1 MNPVLNP
8 PESATL
14 KAALQNFLK
23 KGIPL
28 PSKSAIAGAV
38 IMLTC
43 FFFLGYEVNTQ
54 ADWVAEFNATIAG
67 SVQSLRTNELNP
79 WVIMLTSLGNPTSVI
94 IMVILIASLLG
105 FLRHWD
111 DDIFFTGNLIGA
123 VVLVQVLKLC
133 YTIERPTENLLIAR
147 PESFSFPSAH
157 SACCLIMCCLVAL
170 LIIRALRAHQL
181 SVGLEV
187 LTWIVFIAIGLSIGI
202 SRIYVGVHWPTDVLG
217 GWLIAATW
225 LFPTITWYLS
235 QYPRSRFGL
244 PHAQHE
250 EYPVLP

>member
-1 MNPVLNP
+1 MKPVLNP
-8 PESATL
+8 PESSTL
-14 KAALQNFLK
+14 KQALQNFLK

-28 PSKSAIAGAV
+28 PSKQAIAGAT
-38 IMLTC
+38 IMAVC
-43 FFFLGYEVNTQ
+43 FFFLGYEVSIQ
-54 ADWVAEFNATIAG
+54 ADWVATFNATVAG
-67 SVQSLRTNELNP
+67 SIQSFRTEELNP
-79 WVIMLTSLGNPTSVI
+79 WVIMLTTLGNPTSVI
-94 IMVILIASLLG
+94 IMVVIIACLLG
-105 FLRHWD
+105 FLHHWD

-133 YTIERPTENLLIAR
+133 YTVERPVENLLIAR

-170 LIIRALRAHQL
+170 LIVRAIRAHQL

-187 LTWIVFIAIGLSIGI
+187 LTWIVFIAIGLSIGV
-202 SRIYVGVHWPTDVLG
+202 SRVYVGVHWPTDVLG
-217 GWLIAATW
+217 GWLIASAW

-244 PHAQHE
+244 PLAKHEQHAS
-250 EYPVLP
+250 LS

>member
-1 MNPVLNP
+1 MKPVLNP
-8 PESATL
+8 PESASL
-14 KAALQNFLK
+14 KGALQNFLK

-28 PSKSAIAGAV
+28 PSKPAIASALVMAV
-38 IMLTC
+38 C
-43 FFFLGYEVNTQ
+43 FFFLGYEVSTQ
-54 ADWVAEFNATIAG
+54 AEWVIGFNTAIATDIQAF
-67 SVQSLRTNELNP
+67 RNDELNP
-79 WVIMLTSLGNPTSVI
+79 WVVMLTSLGNPTSVI
-94 IMVILIASLLG
+94 IMVIIIACLLG

-133 YTIERPTENLLIAR
+133 YTVERPTENLLITR

-157 SACCLIMCCLVAL
+157 SACCLIMCCLIAL
-170 LIIRALRAHQL
+170 LVIRTIRAHQL

-217 GWLIAATW
+217 GWLIAAAW

-250 EYPVLP
+250 EHPAIS